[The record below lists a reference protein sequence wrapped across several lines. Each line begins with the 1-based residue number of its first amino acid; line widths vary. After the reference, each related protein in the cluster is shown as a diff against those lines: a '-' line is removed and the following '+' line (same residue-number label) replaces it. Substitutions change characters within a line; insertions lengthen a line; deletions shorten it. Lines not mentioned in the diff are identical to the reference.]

1 LLCVHR
7 SKPAFE
13 GFYLE
18 DYAPLHKQI
27 DPKAILELDAVV
39 REVNAYL
46 TLDPKST
53 LLELLLQQVA
63 RTPTRATPDPAGD
76 ESGSPPPAPRQ

>member
-1 LLCVHR
+1 MHR
-7 SKPAFE
+7 SKPSFE

-18 DYAPLHKQI
+18 DYAPLHEQI

-53 LLELLLQQVA
+53 LLELLLQELLVHRLEQPGPGL
-63 RTPTRATPDPAGD
+63 R
-76 ESGSPPPAPRQ
+76 